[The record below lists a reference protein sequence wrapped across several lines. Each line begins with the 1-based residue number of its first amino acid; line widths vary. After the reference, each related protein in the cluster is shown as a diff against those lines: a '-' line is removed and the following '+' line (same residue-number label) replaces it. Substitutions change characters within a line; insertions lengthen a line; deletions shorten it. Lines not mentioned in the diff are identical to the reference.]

1 MGRIPT
7 EASRVLRV
15 REEGFDR
22 ECFTNT
28 LGFATICAPD
38 TYADF
43 KIAVGTRAV
52 QSNRKR
58 VLRWFMLGLGI
69 TLAWLA
75 GIVLFFVFDR
85 VAFATARKR
94 GLADHHKYHNF
105 GGGYLAYL
113 HTINDLT
120 PFIFSVVIV
129 LIVLTLLTVVDLP
142 PGRLRVQ

>member
-1 MGRIPT
+1 
-7 EASRVLRV
+7 VLRV
-15 REEGFDR
+15 REEGFNR
-22 ECFTNT
+22 ERFTNT

-43 KIAVGTRAV
+43 KIAVGTLAV
-52 QSNRKR
+52 KQPEKR

-69 TLAWLA
+69 ILAWLV

-85 VAFATARKR
+85 VAFAAARKR
-94 GLADHHKYHNF
+94 GLADHHKYHDL

-142 PGRLRVQ
+142 PGTLRVQ